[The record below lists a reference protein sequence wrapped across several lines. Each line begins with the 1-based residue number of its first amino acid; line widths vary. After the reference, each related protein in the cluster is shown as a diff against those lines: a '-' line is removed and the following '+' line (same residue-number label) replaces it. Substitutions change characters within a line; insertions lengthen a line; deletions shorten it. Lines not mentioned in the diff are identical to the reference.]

1 MHNLKF
7 FFLLFLG
14 IGLTA
19 PACAQDIKNNNCIVC
34 HADQWEQME
43 GSVHSRH
50 QITCDRCHGGDPA
63 KEDAREAKAPGTNFI
78 AVPDKKQIAERCGGC
93 HADVETMNFYGLPT
107 DQLARYKTSAHGKLL
122 FARADEHG
130 AVCSD
135 CHGYH
140 DVVSVMDPESP
151 VYPLNLP
158 GTCNR
163 CHGDKAVMAPYKHP
177 TDIFEKYKKSVHGA
191 ALFEK
196 GDLSVANC
204 AKCHGSHGAM
214 PPGVKEIGNTC
225 GKCHVNEKKY
235 FLQGP
240 HAQAS
245 QDGYFS
251 ECASCHDYHDIQRPD
266 TNLYNTACLNCH
278 SEGDEAFKRGQKIKE
293 MIDSSHNA
301 LAAAEQ
307 TVKQAAMEGIFVDEE
322 AASLQEVKT
331 NVIEMAPLQ
340 HSLSAAKIAELH
352 DNAVSLTDGI
362 KNGIQGKRR
371 SLKWRKIAL
380 APLWIF
386 IFLMVVVLQM
396 KYNELKG
403 RKDERDPRA

>member
-1 MHNLKF
+1 M
-7 FFLLFLG
+7 
-14 IGLTA
+14 
-19 PACAQDIKNNNCIVC
+19 
-34 HADQWEQME
+34 
-43 GSVHSRH
+43 
-50 QITCDRCHGGDPA
+50 
-63 KEDAREAKAPGTNFI
+63 
-78 AVPDKKQIAERCGGC
+78 
-93 HADVETMNFYGLPT
+93 
-107 DQLARYKTSAHGKLL
+107 
-122 FARADEHG
+122 
-130 AVCSD
+130 
-135 CHGYH
+135 
-140 DVVSVMDPESP
+140 
-151 VYPLNLP
+151 
-158 GTCNR
+158 
-163 CHGDKAVMAPYKHP
+163 
-177 TDIFEKYKKSVHGA
+177 
-191 ALFEK
+191 
-196 GDLSVANC
+196 
-204 AKCHGSHGAM
+204 
-214 PPGVKEIGNTC
+214 
-225 GKCHVNEKKY
+225 NEKKY

-251 ECASCHDYHDIQRPD
+251 ECASCHDYHDVQRPD

-352 DNAVSLTDGI
+352 DSAVSLTDGI

-380 APLWIF
+380 VPLWIF

-396 KYNELKG
+396 KYKELKG
-403 RKDERDPRA
+403 KKDERDPRA

>member
-1 MHNLKF
+1 LTYKAKF
-7 FFLLFLG
+7 FFWLFLG
-14 IGLTA
+14 VGLAA
-19 PACAQDIKNNNCIVC
+19 PQEACAQEIKNNNCIVC
-34 HADQWEQME
+34 HADQWEQMK
-43 GSVHSRH
+43 GSIHAQH

-63 KEDAREAKAPGTNFI
+63 KEDMDEAKAPGTNFI
-78 AVPDKKQIAERCGGC
+78 GVPTKQQIAQKCGEC

-122 FARADEHG
+122 FDHGDEHG
-130 AVCSD
+130 AVCTD

-140 DVVSVMDPESP
+140 DVVAVMDPQSP

-158 GTCNR
+158 ATCNR

-177 TDIFEKYKKSVHGA
+177 TDIFEKYKKSVHGV

-196 GDLSVANC
+196 GDLGAASCV
-204 AKCHGSHGAM
+204 KCHGSHGAM

-293 MIDSSHNA
+293 MIDSSNRA
-301 LAAAEQ
+301 LSDAREL
-307 TVKQAAMEGIFVDEE
+307 VKQAAMEGIFVDEE
-322 AASLQEVKT
+322 TAALEEART
-331 NVIEMAPLQ
+331 NVLEMAPRQ
-340 HSLSAAKIAELH
+340 HSLSVEIITELY
-352 DNAVSLTDGI
+352 DKATALTEDIQDGI
-362 KNGIQGKRR
+362 RAKRQ
-371 SLKWRKIAL
+371 SLKWRKIGL
-380 APLWIF
+380 VPLWIF
-386 IFLMVVVLQM
+386 IFFMVVVLRA
-396 KYNELKG
+396 KYDQLKG
-403 RKDERDPRA
+403 KKHE

>member
-1 MHNLKF
+1 MHKAR
-7 FFLLFLG
+7 FLFGLLLG
-14 IGLTA
+14 IGLATS
-19 PACAQDIKNNNCIVC
+19 ACAQDIKNNNCVVC
-34 HADQWEQME
+34 HADQWEQMK
-43 GSVHSRH
+43 GSIHVQH

-63 KEDAREAKAPGTNFI
+63 EEDMEEAKAPGTNFI
-78 AVPDKKQIAERCGGC
+78 GIPNKVQVAEKCGGC

-122 FARADEHG
+122 FERGDEHG

-140 DVVSVMDPESP
+140 DVVSVIDPQSP

-158 GTCNR
+158 VTCNR

-177 TDIFEKYKKSVHGA
+177 VDIFEKYQKSVHGV

-214 PPGVKEIGNTC
+214 PPGVREIGNTC

-278 SEGDEAFKRGQKIKE
+278 SEGDEAFERGQKIKE

-301 LAAAEQ
+301 LATAAQ
-307 TVKQAAMEGIFVDEE
+307 TVKEAALEGIFVDEE

-340 HSLSAAKIAELH
+340 HSLSTAQITELYG
-352 DNAVSLTDGI
+352 NAVSLTDGI
-362 KNGIQGKRR
+362 KKGVQGKRQ

-380 APLWIF
+380 VPLWIF

-396 KYNELKG
+396 KYKELKG
-403 RKDERDPRA
+403 KKDERDPRA